1 MPAPAPLS
9 ASRPRRTD
17 RVRPAPA
24 QAASV
29 PEAPAPEADAD
40 AAPHDY
46 TFAGGKLLAADGTRQ
61 SAAPRRLYDTVSVTY
76 ADDSDG
82 YDDIKRLMDG
92 ASGRKLK
99 NPTDFAN

>member
-1 MPAPAPLS
+1 M
-9 ASRPRRTD
+9 R
-17 RVRPAPA
+17 
-24 QAASV
+24 
-29 PEAPAPEADAD
+29 
-40 AAPHDY
+40 
-46 TFAGGKLLAADGTRQ
+46 GAADGTRQ
-61 SAAPRRLYDTVSVTY
+61 SAAPRKLYDTVSVTY